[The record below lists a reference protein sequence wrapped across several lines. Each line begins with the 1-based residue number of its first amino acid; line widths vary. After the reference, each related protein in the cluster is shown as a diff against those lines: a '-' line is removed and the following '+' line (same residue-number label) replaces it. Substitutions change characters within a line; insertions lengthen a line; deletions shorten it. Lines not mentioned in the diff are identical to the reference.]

1 MIMPFKNEE
10 DRRRY
15 MREYKNK
22 NRDAIIARRRE
33 IYAAQVVRR
42 DGWSTGNVCRSCG
55 GKPENKPRPN
65 CTENRHAAIYAN
77 RRKSNNEYR
86 RERRQL
92 ARERGTVERTG
103 RGNPETKRA
112 YQKKMNADL
121 RAAIMARLNQFAC
134 VRCGFSDPRALQFD
148 HINGGGR
155 RHRQQ
160 VGSAAKFLRALLA
173 LTSKE
178 LTAEF
183 QVLCANCNFIK
194 REENNEYHARTIAEE
209 TN

>member
-1 MIMPFKNEE
+1 MPFKNEE

-103 RGNPETKRA
+103 RGNPETKSA
-112 YQKKMNADL
+112 YQRKTGVEL
-121 RAAIMARLNQFAC
+121 RAAIMSRLNQFAC
-134 VRCGFSDPRALQFD
+134 VRCGYSDLRALHFD

-160 VGSAAKFLRALLA
+160 AGSGWKYLRALIA
-173 LTSKE
+173 LTDEE
-178 LTAEF
+178 LTAQF
-183 QVLCANCNFIK
+183 QILCANCNCIK
-194 REENNEYHARTIAEE
+194 REENKEYYAGTIAKK